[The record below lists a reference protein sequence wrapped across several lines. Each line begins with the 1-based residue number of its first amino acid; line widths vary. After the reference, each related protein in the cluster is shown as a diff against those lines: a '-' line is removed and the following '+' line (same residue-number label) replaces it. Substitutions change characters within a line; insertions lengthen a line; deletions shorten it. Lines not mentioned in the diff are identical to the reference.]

1 MKPRPLDGYIIV
13 EAGTAE
19 AEGLATLLLS
29 DYGAQVYRL
38 ELEQAPSGEMFRV
51 CDRGKTKVSC
61 RLECEEDRAWLGE
74 LLAKADGFV
83 TSLPEEQLVGWE
95 LDADTLRR
103 RNPRLVHVSV
113 TGYGQRG
120 PWAGRPFDEGCVQAE
135 SGLMS
140 ITGPEGGEPVRTG
153 GEVAV
158 FAGGASACVA
168 LLMGLIDV
176 RRTGKGRA
184 MDVSMMDAILYGLE
198 NQFSVYLR
206 NGQAPRPMGN
216 HYALAAP
223 VGDYRCGDGQSI
235 MISLSTQAQ
244 WEKFVAAL
252 GNPAQLCVPDY
263 STFYG
268 RLAHHRQLDREI
280 NAVFEAYSSDELL
293 ELMLKAGCVCGK
305 INDLAAAA
313 AHPQVAARGM
323 LLEAVKEDGTS
334 VRVPSD
340 PLTIDGCRCAEGVY
354 RDTVVCHKCGV

>member
-38 ELEQAPSGEMFRV
+38 ELKQASSEELFRV

-61 RLECEEDRAWLGE
+61 RLECEEDRAWLHE

-83 TSLPEEQLVGWE
+83 TSLPEEQLERWG
-95 LDADTLRR
+95 LDAGTLHRH
-103 RNPRLVHVSV
+103 NPKLVHVSV

-120 PWAGRPFDEGCVQAE
+120 PWAGRSCDEGCVQAE

-140 ITGPEGGEPVRTG
+140 ITGSEEGEPVRTG
-153 GEVAV
+153 GEVAA
-158 FAGGASACVA
+158 FTGGACACIA
-168 LLMGLIDV
+168 LLMGLIDA
-176 RRTGKGRA
+176 RLTGKGRD
-184 MDVSMMDAILYGLE
+184 MDVSMMDAILYGME
-198 NQFSVYLR
+198 NHFSVYLR
-206 NGQAPRPMGN
+206 TGRVPRPMGN

-235 MISLSTQAQ
+235 MISLSSQAQ
-244 WEKFVAAL
+244 WEKFVTVL
-252 GNPAQLCVPDY
+252 GSPAQLCVPDY
-263 STFYG
+263 GTFHG
-268 RLAHHRQLDREI
+268 RLAHRRQLDRDI
-280 NAVFEAYSSDELL
+280 NAVFETYSSDELL
-293 ELMLKAGCVCGK
+293 ELLLTAGCVCGK

-313 AHPQVAARGM
+313 AHPQVTARGM
-323 LLEAVKEDGTS
+323 LLEAVKEDGTR

-340 PLTIDGCRCAEGVY
+340 PLVLDGCRCAEEVY